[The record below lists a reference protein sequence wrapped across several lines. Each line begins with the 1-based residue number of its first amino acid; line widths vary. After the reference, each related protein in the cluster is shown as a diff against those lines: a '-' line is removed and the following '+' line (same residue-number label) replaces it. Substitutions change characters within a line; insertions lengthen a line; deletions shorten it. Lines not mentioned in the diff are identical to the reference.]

1 MRRRAGPLFILLM
14 LSGCAN
20 DSAMW
25 DAAKSDLRG
34 DNSRMRS
41 MQDVRASD
49 LPQPTMSAERK

>member
-1 MRRRAGPLFILLM
+1 MCRRAGLLV
-14 LSGCAN
+14 LVFFAAGCAG

-41 MQDVRASD
+41 MQEFRGSE
-49 LPQPTMSAERK
+49 LPSPTMSAERK